1 MISNSFWQ
9 LLFVEDWVKQKRI
22 KWTCVFLFKNLKIM
36 FGILT
41 MSVWIFLVYL
51 ICFDCCF
58 SNMRLTTRKLWTW
71 KMKSEFWN
79 IQHITNKSL
88 SNGFHHFEKKWNSFY
103 EQLRVSFKFIYFNSN
118 FSQKVF
124 KNAYTP
130 LGVWLSNEGLFS
142 FKSAVSSWPD
152 LIKSQ
157 FPSRS
162 GLVLNPRFS
171 SRSGLVLNPSFPRD
185 LIYQMPQNSC

>member
-1 MISNSFWQ
+1 LGFSQ
-9 LLFVEDWVKQKRI
+9 CL
-22 KWTCVFLFKNLKIM
+22 
-36 FGILT
+36 
-41 MSVWIFLVYL
+41 VWIFLVYL

-79 IQHITNKSL
+79 IQHILNKSH
-88 SNGFHHFEKKWNSFY
+88 SNGFHRFEKKWNSFY
-103 EQLRVSFKFIYFNSN
+103 EQLRISFKFIYFNSN

-130 LGVWLSNEGLFS
+130 LGLRIYNEGLFS

-185 LIYQMPQNSC
+185 LIYIRCQMGYIRNYFWINFVNGMDIRFQTDCIMIMYCENPRNFVP